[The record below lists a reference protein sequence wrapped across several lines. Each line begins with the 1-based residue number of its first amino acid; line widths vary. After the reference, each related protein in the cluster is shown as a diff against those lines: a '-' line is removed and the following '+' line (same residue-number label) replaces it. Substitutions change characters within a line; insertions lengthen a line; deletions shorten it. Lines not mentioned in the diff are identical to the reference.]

1 MARKYI
7 EKNYERPFFDKL
19 LRNFLSI
26 TLPNVRY
33 FKVASFFVKIGK
45 PFSFLFPKKIKNMI
59 GLMPTS
65 FPKKLLKN
73 QEIYR
78 AKGKKIAR
86 VALLTGCVQKEISP
100 QINESTIRLLNRHGV
115 EVVVMKKILVT
126 RKLLKDCEDKAI
138 KTFEAK
144 LNTNDELYS
153 QSKLI
158 ELSQGCDAVLTSLTD
173 KMDEETINKLPETVK
188 VISNFAVGFGN
199 IDLEAAKKRG
209 IAVTNTPEVLSDA
222 TAEIGIL
229 LILGACRRAA
239 EGIEAAKESNW
250 KWSADY
256 LIGKQLTGSRLGI
269 LGMGRIGQKIAKI
282 AKSLGMIIHYHNRS
296 KLSDDKEQGAI
307 YHDSLKSLF
316 SVSDVLSICC
326 PATKETVNLINKETV
341 EYFPKGAVITNVAR
355 GDIVDDDAL
364 IDALNRRKI
373 YAAGLDVYKGEPNLN
388 PGYLKIK
395 TAFILPHLGS
405 ATKDTRTA
413 MANLAID
420 NIDEFFNTG
429 NCKNKVN

>member
-1 MARKYI
+1 
-7 EKNYERPFFDKL
+7 
-19 LRNFLSI
+19 
-26 TLPNVRY
+26 
-33 FKVASFFVKIGK
+33 
-45 PFSFLFPKKIKNMI
+45 
-59 GLMPTS
+59 
-65 FPKKLLKN
+65 
-73 QEIYR
+73 
-78 AKGKKIAR
+78 
-86 VALLTGCVQKEISP
+86 
-100 QINESTIRLLNRHGV
+100 
-115 EVVVMKKILVT
+115 MKKILVT
-126 RKLLKDCEDKAI
+126 RKLLRESEEKASKI
-138 KTFEAK
+138 FDTNFN
-144 LNTNDELYS
+144 LNDELYS

-158 ELSQGCDAVLTSLTD
+158 ELSKDCDGVLTSLTD
-173 KMDEETINKLPETVK
+173 KMDKETINKLPDSVK
-188 VISNFAVGFGN
+188 IISNFAVGFGN

-229 LILGACRRAA
+229 LILGACRRAV

-296 KLSDDKEQGAI
+296 KLSDEKEQGAI

-326 PATKETVNLINKETV
+326 PATKETMNLINKQTV

-355 GDIVDDDAL
+355 GDIVDDEAL

-373 YAAGLDVYKGEPNLN
+373 YAVGLDVYKDEPNLN

-395 TAFILPHLGS
+395 SAFILPHLGS

-429 NCKNKVN
+429 DCKNKVN